1 MKRFTYFHFLTI
13 GSRQRWRHLVVLL
26 ETNAVRQTGSSC
38 CFEDKDLAIKGKLM
52 LILMKNYLAI
62 PSPLS

>member
-1 MKRFTYFHFLTI
+1 M
-13 GSRQRWRHLVVLL
+13 VLL

-38 CFEDKDLAIKGKLM
+38 CFEDKDLAIKGKSM